1 MALLAKSNVDS
12 SHASSLYAANE
23 ARDWLVAE
31 IPPRQFI
38 GHRASVSRGSWI
50 GWFDMAVWLKTPA
63 GALQPLQME
72 LVYRDGSGEHRVA
85 IDRCPQGTHRTVL
98 LNAAMALPV
107 NGRVQWA
114 AFVLKQLE
122 PEIQVS
128 LEQWHFVPQE
138 RRQRH

>member
-1 MALLAKSNVDS
+1 MALLAKSNVDYSHS
-12 SHASSLYAANE
+12 SSPYAANE

-38 GHRASVSRGSWI
+38 GHRSSLSRGSWM

-63 GALQPLQME
+63 GALQPLQLE
-72 LVYRDGSGEHRVA
+72 LVYRDQSGEHRVS

-98 LNAAMALPV
+98 LNAAMALSV

>member
-1 MALLAKSNVDS
+1 MPLLAKSNPHS
-12 SHASSLYAANE
+12 SPSVANE

-38 GHRASVSRGSWI
+38 SHRDSVSKGSWM

-63 GALQPLQME
+63 GALQPLQLE

-85 IDRCPQGTHRTVL
+85 IDRCPQGSHRMVL
-98 LNAAMALPV
+98 LNAAMALSV

-138 RRQRH
+138 RRLRH

>member
-1 MALLAKSNVDS
+1 MALLAKSSTVS
-12 SHASSLYAANE
+12 APAAANE

-31 IPPRQFI
+31 IPPRQFLS
-38 GHRASVSRGSWI
+38 HRASLSKGSWM

-63 GALQPLQME
+63 GALQPLQLE
-72 LVYRDGSGEHRVA
+72 LVYRDGAGEQRVA
-85 IDRCPQGTHRTVL
+85 IDRRPQGGHRTVL
-98 LNAAMALPV
+98 LNAALALSV